1 MHIDIYTY
9 IYAYLH
15 IWACLK
21 IWTGYCFFAFKNCHL
36 KVYYAFN
43 HTNVCLYVCMHA
55 CIDRSWSWNPDGIMD
70 RIMSSM
76 WFNVCGGFGSHW
88 PHKLQTVSKVCST
101 LTSSSCSRTCCSRV
115 RIISWGAT
123 STAEECSKYS
133 WRIILACVKLDSME
147 SRPQGGSKNARSNDT
162 IPATSH
168 QAGQLGRQIHSANPG
183 VQCPSCVPRHACQS

>member
-1 MHIDIYTY
+1 MHIEIYTY

-21 IWTGYCFFAFKNCHL
+21 IWTGYCFLPL
-36 KVYYAFN
+36 KTAIWRYTTLSITPMYVCMYVCMF
-43 HTNVCLYVCMHA
+43 VCLHVCMHA
-55 CIDRSWSWNPDGIMD
+55 CIDRSWSGNPDGIMD

-123 STAEECSKYS
+123 STAEECYKYS
-133 WRIILACVKLDSME
+133 WRIILACVKLDSN
-147 SRPQGGSKNARSNDT
+147 GVK
-162 IPATSH
+162 AT
-168 QAGQLGRQIHSANPG
+168 GRLQK
-183 VQCPSCVPRHACQS
+183 RTK

>member
-1 MHIDIYTY
+1 MQVKINAYRDLYIHICISTY
-9 IYAYLH
+9 MGVFENLDGV
-15 IWACLK
+15 L
-21 IWTGYCFFAFKNCHL
+21 FFAFKNCHL

-43 HTNVCLYVCMHA
+43 HTNVCMYVCLYVCMHA
-55 CIDRSWSWNPDGIMD
+55 CIDRSWSGNPDGIMD

-123 STAEECSKYS
+123 STAEECYKYS
-133 WRIILACVKLDSME
+133 WRIILACVKLDSN
-147 SRPQGGSKNARSNDT
+147 GVK
-162 IPATSH
+162 AT
-168 QAGQLGRQIHSANPG
+168 GRLQK
-183 VQCPSCVPRHACQS
+183 RTK